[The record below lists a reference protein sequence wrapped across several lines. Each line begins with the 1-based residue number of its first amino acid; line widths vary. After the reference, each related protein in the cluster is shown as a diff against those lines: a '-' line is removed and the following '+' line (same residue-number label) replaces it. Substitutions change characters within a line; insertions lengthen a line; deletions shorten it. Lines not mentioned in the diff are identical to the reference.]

1 VWTREEEMMAA
12 GAFEQVHE
20 RIWRVPSDF
29 GSSGV
34 TTATNVYVVRGAIT
48 AIVDTGVFGTPTND
62 VAPAL
67 ASLGLSLGD
76 VDLVVNTHGHFD
88 HLGGNA
94 EVKDAGGAEIALH
107 RADLPLAESNE
118 HHARRL
124 RELYPV
130 IDADH
135 LRPAREAMTMR
146 LLGRAVGVDRVLDDG
161 DVVDLGSDVH
171 LTVVHTPGHTGGSVC
186 YYWEAAGLLFTGDS
200 IQARGVHAG
209 ALPIVEMPGYYAD
222 SLRRARDMRPSALLM
237 GHGFQGPG
245 GALGPVALGSAVA
258 DVFDESLRTH
268 NVLSLAFA
276 TALAEA
282 PDAPGGEVA
291 RRAIELAGTDLRF
304 NIDPTFGFPWGFFY
318 TLPGYLQAARAVAA
332 SSRWAS
338 RCGLSRGW

>member
-1 VWTREEEMMAA
+1 MVAA
-12 GAFEQVHE
+12 GKFEQVHE

-34 TTATNVYVVRGAIT
+34 TTATNVYIVRGAIT
-48 AIVDTGVFGTPTND
+48 ALVDTGVFGTPTND
-62 VAPAL
+62 VAPVL

-107 RADLPLAESNE
+107 RADAGLAESNE
-118 HHARRL
+118 NHARRL

-161 DVVDLGSDVH
+161 DVVDLGAEVK

-186 YYWEAAGLLFTGDS
+186 YYWDSAGLLLTGDS

-209 ALPIVEMPGYYAD
+209 ALPIVEAPGSYAD

-245 GALGPVALGSAVA
+245 GALGPVARGSAVD
-258 DVFDESLRTH
+258 DVFRESLRTH
-268 NVLSLAFA
+268 DVLSLAFSK
-276 TALAEA
+276 ALREA
-282 PDAPGGEVA
+282 SDASGGDVA
-291 RRAIELAGTDLRF
+291 RRALEIAGTDLHL
-304 NIDPTFGFPWGFFY
+304 NVDPSFGFPWGFFY
-318 TLPGYLQAARAVAA
+318 TLPGYLQLARAADG
-332 SSRWAS
+332 S
-338 RCGLSRGW
+338 

>member
-1 VWTREEEMMAA
+1 MAG

-34 TTATNVYVVRGAIT
+34 TTATNVYIVRGAIT
-48 AIVDTGVFGTPTND
+48 ALVDTGVLGTPSND
-62 VAPAL
+62 VAPVL

-94 EVKDAGGAEIALH
+94 EVKEAGTAEIALH
-107 RADLPLAESNE
+107 RADVPLAESNE
-118 HHARRL
+118 NHAQRL

-130 IDADH
+130 VDADH

-161 DVVDLGSDVH
+161 DIVDLGSDVK
-171 LTVVHTPGHTGGSVC
+171 LSVVHTPGHTGGSVC
-186 YYWEAAGLLFTGDS
+186 YFWESAGLLFTGDS

-209 ALPIVEMPGYYAD
+209 ALPIVEAPDYYAE
-222 SLRRARDMRPSALLM
+222 SLKRTRDMRPSALLM

-245 GALGPVALGSAVA
+245 GALGPVARGTAVA
-258 DVFDESLRTH
+258 DVFRESLRTH
-268 NVLSLAFA
+268 DVLSRAFS
-276 TALAEA
+276 TALREA
-282 PDAPGGEVA
+282 PDASGGDVA
-291 RRAIELAGTDLRF
+291 RRAVEIAGTDLSL
-304 NIDPTFGFPWGFFY
+304 NVDPSFGFPWGFFY
-318 TLPGYLQAARAVAA
+318 TLPGYLQLARAAGG
-332 SSRWAS
+332 R
-338 RCGLSRGW
+338 